1 MSSLPTSS
9 MINMGRTIQDNFT
22 PGNDDE
28 FLRNINEAFAQM
40 ERDSFGTGQTLGAA
54 LPEGFVQDIK
64 TASEQNPM
72 FGDSG
77 PSAVE
82 AWESFTEG
90 ASGGMEALR
99 TFGEDPL
106 GRGIQFVGSL
116 SYLADQTIG
125 DIRNG
130 LNNINELYPDQGE
143 TVGLPQWVTG
153 MAAELMQPIVDLY
166 YDPFAAEG
174 EMERLAAVRA
184 TSYVQAPTRA
194 FQELDR
200 LAVWDR
206 IEKRNPF
213 SIQSWKSDLLS
224 SERGEVVEAGGMAVD
239 AQAPGNV
246 GWNDEELTSI
256 VKDLASHDWSWL
268 ETGNFVDSGQHFGA
282 DLTLQEL
289 PPELRAEA
297 GDIDRVFYRGES
309 EILRNFVNFM
319 RSTDSDAVIERI
331 VNGIKEFN
339 YSQPGFDGPVE
350 DWQRV
355 LKKVYAEEM
364 SKGFGEFWGD
374 KLTREN
380 LIKNL
385 DQPIDREAEGEEPV
399 LMDENY
405 LEYFKTEILP
415 GLRKSLEEGFSSLV
429 RDAETYGK
437 SLYNG
442 IVRQGRNA
450 AAEREV
456 LEQREDQSD
465 LTLIEIAETFNDIAM
480 MPDTDTLDA
489 KQRYRDRYIRSSQLE
504 TLVAS
509 SLEVLESLA
518 LGPKEF
524 GPKPDDGIM
533 EGLQRMKEI
542 GLISD
547 AMDVAGSIVEL
558 REVYQQM
565 AGPGGINEVMLDNVL
580 AFDDPAKMY
589 QGLVTES
596 MRRVFGDK
604 VETYKDVVTL
614 VNDVLINPDNY
625 SRSQRINV
633 LRTYGNAV
641 DTFSGVY
648 ETQKKKDAVDGLIAE
663 RRRNRSISRSQV
675 NMPKTQSETFWGV
688 FDPGA
693 SWRNAPPEQTRPYV
707 DEVYG
712 DLYQDLN
719 SAFQQ
724 MTRSEGN
731 QEGIP
736 WANLSNIMIHEGDR
750 ISFNLD
756 AASPLE
762 KAALSQTMYKWY
774 LNQPTKELPGIV
786 TQLGEDIRI
795 GITTLN
801 DPDILGEDQHAKRA
815 HALTSAAVGI
825 ELFTSIGGINN
836 PDKLKKFLG
845 INDDEYRGFT
855 AFIRWADSPDH
866 PYFSNPG
873 MAWEEIEANPQAAAA
888 ALAELRTSVG
898 ELGAGLAAV
907 WERNELSPMT
917 DNSVFRDGRHNLRQI
932 TLRGDLETEKREGII
947 AGLKAAGIRFP
958 PEAKQADL
966 LRHLLTVNG
975 KLRTGLIAAGKTAT
989 EELIQDDPE
998 LGLLRLLRV
1007 VSLDGTLTNDIQ
1019 TYAEAVSLTAVGH
1032 AGVSL
1037 KDIIKVSDIISNENI
1052 ALRVNEETEEISFT
1066 AANVSPLL
1074 DEVAENYRGPDVTE
1088 SQALGKAYLSQSDRS
1103 AFDLAKRTL
1112 LSSNPNG
1119 SAWVEGL
1126 YGPYGYSSAES
1137 WDKAFE

>member
-1 MSSLPTSS
+1 MP
-9 MINMGRTIQDNFT
+9 
-22 PGNDDE
+22 
-28 FLRNINEAFAQM
+28 
-40 ERDSFGTGQTLGAA
+40 
-54 LPEGFVQDIK
+54 
-64 TASEQNPM
+64 
-72 FGDSG
+72 
-77 PSAVE
+77 
-82 AWESFTEG
+82 
-90 ASGGMEALR
+90 
-99 TFGEDPL
+99 
-106 GRGIQFVGSL
+106 
-116 SYLADQTIG
+116 
-125 DIRNG
+125 
-130 LNNINELYPDQGE
+130 
-143 TVGLPQWVTG
+143 
-153 MAAELMQPIVDLY
+153 
-166 YDPFAAEG
+166 
-174 EMERLAAVRA
+174 
-184 TSYVQAPTRA
+184 
-194 FQELDR
+194 
-200 LAVWDR
+200 
-206 IEKRNPF
+206 
-213 SIQSWKSDLLS
+213 
-224 SERGEVVEAGGMAVD
+224 VD

-246 GWNDEELTSI
+246 GWKDEELTSI

-268 ETGNFVDSGQHFGA
+268 ETGNFVVHGQHFGA
-282 DLTLQEL
+282 DLTPQEL
-289 PPELRAEA
+289 PFELRSEA
-297 GDIDRVFYRGES
+297 GDVDRVFYRGEG
-309 EILRNFVNFM
+309 EILRNFVDFM
-319 RSTDSDAVIERI
+319 RSTDSDAVIERV

-339 YSQPGFDGPVE
+339 YTQPGFDGPVE

-355 LKKVYAEEM
+355 LKRVYAEEM

-374 KLTREN
+374 KLTKEN

-385 DQPIDREAEGEEPV
+385 DKPIDREAEGEEPV
-399 LMDENY
+399 VMDENY

-429 RDAETYGK
+429 RDTETYGK

-456 LEQREDQSD
+456 LEEKEEQSD
-465 LTLIEIAETFNDIAM
+465 LTLIDIADTFNKIAT
-480 MPDTDTLDA
+480 MPDTDTLNA

-509 SLEVLESLA
+509 SLELLGALA
-518 LGPKEF
+518 LGSKDF

-533 EGLQRMKEI
+533 EGLRRMKDI

-547 AMDVAGSIVEL
+547 AMDVAGSIAEL

-565 AGPGGINEVMLDNVL
+565 AGPGGVNEVMLDNVL

-596 MRRVFGDK
+596 MRNVFGDK
-604 VETYKDVVTL
+604 IETYKDVVTL

-633 LRTYGNAV
+633 LRTYGNSV
-641 DTFSGVY
+641 DTFSDVY
-648 ETQKKKDAVDGLIAE
+648 ETQKKKNAVDGLIAE
-663 RRRNRSISRSQV
+663 RRRNRGISRSQV

-693 SWRNAPPEQTRPYV
+693 SWRNAPPEQTQPYV

-736 WANLSNIMIHEGDR
+736 WANLGNIMIHEGDR

-774 LNQPTKELPGIV
+774 LNQPTNELPGIV
-786 TQLGEDIRI
+786 TQLGEDLRI

-801 DPDILGEDQHAKRA
+801 DPDILEKGQHGKRA
-815 HALTSAAVGI
+815 HALTSTATLI
-825 ELFTSIGGINN
+825 ELFNSTGGINN

-845 INDDEYRGFT
+845 INDDEYRGFA

-888 ALAELRTSVG
+888 ALAELRTSAG

-917 DNSVFRDGRHNLRQI
+917 NNSVFNAGYSHNNKKHSLRQI
-932 TLRGDLETEKREGII
+932 TLRGDLGTAEREGII

-958 PEAKQADL
+958 AEDKGADL

-975 KLRTGLIAAGKTAT
+975 KLRTNLIADGPEET
-989 EELIQDDPE
+989 EELIVDDHE

-1007 VSLDGTLTNDIQ
+1007 VSLDGTLANDIQ

-1037 KDIIKVSDIISNENI
+1037 GDVIKVSDIVSNENI
-1052 ALRVNEETEEISFT
+1052 ALRVNEETGEISFT

-1074 DEVAENYRGPDVTE
+1074 DEAAQAYRGVGVTE
-1088 SQALGKAYLSQSDRS
+1088 NEALGKAYLSQSDKS

-1126 YGPYGYSSAES
+1126 YGTYGFSSAEN
-1137 WDKAFE
+1137 WDKAVEEVFTRLEGMNRSTILAQDKGKLSIDNYVLNAIRMLIDKAIDVDSSLIDAEYEGLAEVTLKSQGDSVETGGVNFYFYKSDLSISMPSSLDYRAASIDAGRMRATSTLTFQLSDQAVGRGTPRTYAPSGIIPGQIRPEDLRSTETSGIKPPKSTTQRGDAYRFMGVHSTGHIPGLQVDGRPVPQD